1 MYNQF
6 RYIFTLPINADRLG
20 NARDTDE
27 NQKEASTLLIPDWSL
42 NKMSI
47 VFCYFYFYDDHH
59 PDNRKTG
66 CAQQCTTCNVPNHFK
81 NTTLAQAIKSNSTKT
96 RFMQFCNRIIVQ

>member
-47 VFCYFYFYDDHH
+47 VFCYFDFYDDHH
-59 PDNRKTG
+59 PDKTG
-66 CAQQCTTCNVPNHFK
+66 YAQQCTTCNVPTIPVFV
-81 NTTLAQAIKSNSTKT
+81 AIPLL
-96 RFMQFCNRIIVQ
+96 